1 VESDLRATSQ
11 EITLVLLL
19 LWRLRWET
27 VTQGEN
33 VKERHGFI
41 ETLPVL
47 LVSMEKGRDDDDD
60 DKEEEEEEKEEEEM
74 GVRVT
79 AAVIGMGVVIPVQA
93 KLV

>member
-1 VESDLRATSQ
+1 MESDLRATSQ

-60 DKEEEEEEKEEEEM
+60 DDKEEEEEEM

-79 AAVIGMGVVIPVQA
+79 AAVIGMGVVIPVRA

>member
-1 VESDLRATSQ
+1 MESDLRATSQ

-19 LWRLRWET
+19 IWRLRWET

-33 VKERHGFI
+33 EKERHGFI

-47 LVSMEKGRDDDDD
+47 LVSMEKGRDDDDG
-60 DKEEEEEEKEEEEM
+60 KEEEEEEM
-74 GVRVT
+74 GVRVA
-79 AAVIGMGVVIPVQA
+79 AAVIGMGVVIPVRA